1 MLPKFSINI
10 IQWEPYAAYAHN
22 YVTTDSNTQ
31 IGCDDMD
38 WIELAQNS
46 ILWQSFVNMLLNLGV
61 PWKQNLTSQMFVSAE
76 DSVLLG

>member
-1 MLPKFSINI
+1 
-10 IQWEPYAAYAHN
+10 
-22 YVTTDSNTQ
+22 
-31 IGCDDMD
+31 MD